1 MGICKSPIFMLTKR
15 QNGHILYANNS
26 LYSDNPRYEV
36 IAMERIMI
44 TIPADLLKDVDSVAQ
59 DLKQNRSQLIRQALT
74 DLIRRTRQQE
84 FEELLAEGYM
94 AVSQENSE
102 IVSESLSVQ
111 SAAVEE
117 IWEWD
122 DE

>member
-1 MGICKSPIFMLTKR
+1 
-15 QNGHILYANNS
+15 
-26 LYSDNPRYEV
+26 
-36 IAMERIMI
+36 MERIMI

-94 AVSQENSE
+94 EASQENAE
-102 IVSESLSVQ
+102 IVSESLSIQ
-111 SAAVEE
+111 SAATEG

>member
-1 MGICKSPIFMLTKR
+1 
-15 QNGHILYANNS
+15 
-26 LYSDNPRYEV
+26 
-36 IAMERIMI
+36 MERIMI

-94 AVSQENSE
+94 EASQENVE
-102 IVSESLSVQ
+102 IVSESLSIQ
-111 SAAVEE
+111 SAAAEG

>member
-1 MGICKSPIFMLTKR
+1 M
-15 QNGHILYANNS
+15 
-26 LYSDNPRYEV
+26 YEV
-36 IAMERIMI
+36 IVMERIMI

-94 AVSQENSE
+94 EASQENAE
-102 IVSESLSVQ
+102 IVSESLSIQ
-111 SAAVEE
+111 SAATEG